1 MRPPRAC
8 QAAGPLQV
16 AEHAQGQGKLCRQG
30 ASAAVGCQR
39 RPDRVNQMVNLP
51 YYNPTQQIEP
61 TPSRR
66 TPPGDYWPGEAELVL
81 DALNDAAR
89 REGKK
94 GAGGKG
100 GGRAKGAKGKR
111 YGAGL
116 ASADAHVM
124 TRIAEVIQ
132 GMKEDFIVV
141 HLQEPC
147 SFCRAYISDAT
158 RCAARP
164 QPPGLP
170 ASLLRP

>member
-1 MRPPRAC
+1 M
-8 QAAGPLQV
+8 
-16 AEHAQGQGKLCRQG
+16 
-30 ASAAVGCQR
+30 
-39 RPDRVNQMVNLP
+39 
-51 YYNPTQQIEP
+51 
-61 TPSRR
+61 
-66 TPPGDYWPGEAELVL
+66 L

-94 GAGGKG
+94 GGGKG
-100 GGRAKGAKGKR
+100 GARAKGTKGKR

-147 SFCRAYISDAT
+147 SFCRAYISDAP
-158 RCAARP
+158 RCAALALQQLIKACRRAS
-164 QPPGLP
+164 LWCTCRCP
-170 ASLLRP
+170 ASSAAYVCVALWCACRA

>member
-1 MRPPRAC
+1 M
-8 QAAGPLQV
+8 
-16 AEHAQGQGKLCRQG
+16 
-30 ASAAVGCQR
+30 
-39 RPDRVNQMVNLP
+39 
-51 YYNPTQQIEP
+51 
-61 TPSRR
+61 
-66 TPPGDYWPGEAELVL
+66 L

-94 GAGGKG
+94 GGGKG
-100 GGRAKGAKGKR
+100 GARAKGTKGKR

-147 SFCRAYISDAT
+147 SFCRAYISDAP
-158 RCAARP
+158 RCAFLKP
-164 QPPGLP
+164 
-170 ASLLRP
+170 